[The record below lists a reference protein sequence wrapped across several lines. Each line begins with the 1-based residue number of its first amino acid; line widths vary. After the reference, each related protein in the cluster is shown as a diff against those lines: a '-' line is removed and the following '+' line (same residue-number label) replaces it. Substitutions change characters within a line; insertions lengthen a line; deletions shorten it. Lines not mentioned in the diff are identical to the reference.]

1 MEQQYYKISE
11 FARLIGV
18 SSATLRSW
26 DERGLLHPHHVSPS
40 GYRYY
45 SVKQLQ
51 DYLSG
56 CYREKSDGSE
66 VTEK

>member
-1 MEQQYYKISE
+1 MAEQFYKISE

-18 SSATLRSW
+18 TAVTLRSW
-26 DERGLLHPHHVSPS
+26 DEKGLLRPHHISPS

-45 SVKQLQ
+45 SSTQLQ

-56 CYREKSDGSE
+56 NMKFGKVDNNVREH
-66 VTEK
+66 